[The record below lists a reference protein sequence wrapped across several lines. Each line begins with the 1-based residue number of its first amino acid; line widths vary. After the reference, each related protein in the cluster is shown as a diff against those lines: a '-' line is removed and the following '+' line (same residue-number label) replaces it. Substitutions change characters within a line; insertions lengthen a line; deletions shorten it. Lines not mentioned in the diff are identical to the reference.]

1 MKRRGKVME
10 RFILMASMA
19 AGLCGMGSVYAS
31 WTNRLETSM
40 HLDTD
45 QFCMRV
51 PDDVPALVSILD
63 ADGEVQNE
71 SEMELETEEEGKLA
85 HIRLTDSILA
95 GLLADGGAVRVEF
108 PLVCAE
114 EESVW
119 EIGSSM
125 QESTAELKPEQILL
139 VSGGACYE
147 LPDPFAEAF
156 EDPVPCSI
164 QAESEMREDGA
175 YGMITLTVDA
185 AAQEELAGRPDTL
198 VMTEEELGA
207 LVPVSSELMDISFD
221 TEVSDGESIGSDMG
235 VAVIYS
241 VSCDLY
247 LGQAG
252 EVTEE

>member
-1 MKRRGKVME
+1 MRRRGKVME

-31 WTNRLETSM
+31 WTNRLETRM
-40 HLDTD
+40 HLNTD

-51 PDDVPALVSILD
+51 PDGVPALVSILD
-63 ADGEVQNE
+63 ADGSVQNE
-71 SEMELETEEEGKLA
+71 SEMELETEEDGKLA

-95 GLLADGGAVRVEF
+95 GLFADGGAVRVEF

-119 EIGSSM
+119 EIGSSLR
-125 QESTAELKPEQILL
+125 ESTAELRPEQILF

-156 EDPVPCSI
+156 EGSVSCSI
-164 QAESEMREDGA
+164 RAESEMREEGA
-175 YGMITLTVDA
+175 YGMVTLTVDA

-207 LVPVSSELMDISFD
+207 LVPVSSELIDISFD
-221 TEVSDGESIGSDMG
+221 TEVSDGESIGSDTG

>member
-1 MKRRGKVME
+1 ME

-45 QFCMRV
+45 QFSMRV
-51 PDDVPALVSILD
+51 PDGVPALVSILD

-71 SEMELETEEEGKLA
+71 SEMELETEEDGKLA
-85 HIRLTDSILA
+85 RIRLTDSILA
-95 GLLADGGAVRVEF
+95 GLLADGEAVRVEF
-108 PLVCAE
+108 PLVCTD
-114 EESVW
+114 EESTW
-119 EIGSSM
+119 NIGNSVK
-125 QESTAELKPEQILL
+125 ESAAELKPEQILF

-156 EDPVPCSI
+156 EEPVPCSI
-164 QAESEMREDGA
+164 RAESEMREDGA
-175 YGMITLTVDA
+175 YGMVTLTVDA
-185 AAQEELAGRPDTL
+185 AAQAALAERPDTL

-207 LVPVSSELMDISFD
+207 LVPASPDLMDLSFD
-221 TEVSDGESIGSDMG
+221 TEISDGESIGSDTG

-247 LGQAG
+247 LDQAG